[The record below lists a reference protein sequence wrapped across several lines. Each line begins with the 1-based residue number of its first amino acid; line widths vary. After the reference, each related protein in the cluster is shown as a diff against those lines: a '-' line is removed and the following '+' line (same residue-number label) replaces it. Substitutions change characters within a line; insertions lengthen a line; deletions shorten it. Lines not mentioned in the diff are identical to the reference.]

1 MKFAM
6 HIVMLLVAICALFA
20 DTHALPKHRPRLPSG
35 PGYGPFNP
43 RQSWP
48 VPLPNVSILINM
60 YVRYVEYSIFCLC
73 SRKLEIFYLFLFT
86 IMKDTDFYYLS
97 FYYFRLIGEIY

>member
-1 MKFAM
+1 MFLFASRRIKIVSNYFSPSDLLCFYQNNTFNMRFAM
-6 HIVMLLVAICALFA
+6 YIVMLLVAICALFA

-48 VPLPNVSILINM
+48 VPLPNVSILINI
-60 YVRYVEYSIFCLC
+60 YVIFGYAEYLIFH
-73 SRKLEIFYLFLFT
+73 S
-86 IMKDTDFYYLS
+86 
-97 FYYFRLIGEIY
+97 